1 MTILP
6 TVINIIFHITYIID
20 IIYIII
26 LKKIFCDNRFLSQ
39 LLVYQGKRLSNF
51 IGTKL
56 LWQRNNDKKKGTH
69 LDNIYKEVIKASDFV
84 SVQIQYLSSRLL
96 TLIQERKNDSKL
108 YRSTVTY
115 IVNPEVLRATK
126 KSLTTRLKH

>member
-39 LLVYQGKRLSNF
+39 LLVYHGKRLSNF

>member
-6 TVINIIFHITYIID
+6 TAINIIFHITYIID

-39 LLVYQGKRLSNF
+39 LLVYHGKRLSNF

-56 LWQRNNDKKKGTH
+56 LWPRNNDNKKGTH
-69 LDNIYKEVIKASDFV
+69 LESIYKEVIKASDFV